1 MLGLAAVLWGSLT
14 PNPPTVD
21 VSNADKVQHFAAYA
35 GLAVLAFLALRRA
48 SLRAAVA
55 LMLFGVGVEVAQ
67 AATAQGREGSWL
79 DAIANSAGILLI
91 WLIGSRLRRRG
102 AAKL

>member
-1 MLGLAAVLWGSLT
+1 MALGAVVWGSLT

-48 SLRAAVA
+48 SLRAAAA
-55 LMLFGVGVEVAQ
+55 LILFGVGVEVAQ
-67 AATAQGREGSWL
+67 AATALGRQGSWL
-79 DAIANSAGILLI
+79 DAVANSAGVLLV
-91 WLIGSRLRRRG
+91 WLVGSRFGRRRP
-102 AAKL
+102 AKL